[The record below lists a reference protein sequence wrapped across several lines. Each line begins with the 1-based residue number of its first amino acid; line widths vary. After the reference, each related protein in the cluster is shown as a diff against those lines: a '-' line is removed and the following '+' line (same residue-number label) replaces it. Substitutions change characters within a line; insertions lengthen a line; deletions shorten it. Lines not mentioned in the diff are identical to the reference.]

1 MMNIGTMTPP
11 PQHVIAISGKA
22 VTLPVLQYAH
32 EIDTAWLNRYADKA
46 LDTYNRA
53 CMLSTTFLAGYMQG
67 KREERAKQ
75 QHKKAI
81 FVSTN
86 TNKRKGVTA

>member
-22 VTLPVLQYAH
+22 VTLPVLQYGH
-32 EIDTAWLNRYADKA
+32 EIETAWLNLYADKT

-53 CMLSTTFLAGYMQG
+53 CMLSAAFLAGYMQG
-67 KREERAKQ
+67 KREERAR
-75 QHKKAI
+75 
-81 FVSTN
+81 
-86 TNKRKGVTA
+86 KRQAAPADA